1 LKTRAHISVSG
12 RVQGV
17 FFRSEAQDEAVKRNV
32 TGWVKNLP
40 DGRVEAVLEG
50 EKENVEKVIEF
61 CRRGSPG
68 ARVARVDVDWQDFTG
83 EFKSFTIK
91 YGHS

>member
-1 LKTRAHISVSG
+1 MAKVRAHLFITG

-17 FFRSEAQDEAVKRNV
+17 FFRACTREEAQKRKL

-50 EKENVEKVIEF
+50 EEEAVQSMISWCHRGPSHAAVTDVAVEIGESRIEY
-61 CRRGSPG
+61 S
-68 ARVARVDVDWQDFTG
+68 DFD
-83 EFKSFTIK
+83 IR
-91 YGHS
+91 